1 MRLGVERA
9 SVSMTVCA
17 KSVRRGEREREAD
30 KARTGKDRK
39 GEVRSEE
46 DKARKRAILSFYLP
60 VEFV

>member
-17 KSVRRGEREREAD
+17 KSVRRGERERE
-30 KARTGKDRK
+30 RTGKDRK